1 MRTSAQLVATAL
13 TLLPED
19 VVDPARLLILVL
31 AAVNESLL
39 AFNVAALAVN
49 LEVLWLQAIM
59 AGMAPSSNFRHF
71 PNAVVHFFKAAE
83 MALASL
89 GSLHIFIMLAVSLRA
104 APVQQVQA
112 SELVVAVAPKVLF
125 KQP

>member
-1 MRTSAQLVATAL
+1 MISEQLAATAL
-13 TLLPED
+13 VLILPELLLD
-19 VVDPARLLILVL
+19 ARLLILVL
-31 AAVNESLL
+31 AEVNESLL

-125 KQP
+125 KHP